1 MKAPVILAWSV
12 VGLAAVGASASFL
25 QGVKMDKTETAAVTT
40 TVPVRETPSSDF
52 KVVDM
57 GLFKVQKVR
66 GGKSV
71 RYEIFKVEI
80 EINKGAK
87 IEKLAKLSPRL
98 RQDFYM
104 VLRKKMTRVPDTGA
118 IALDSPKLKKKLIS
132 LARKR
137 LGKGVVHD
145 IQVTDY
151 QKAVREYMKEVQG
164 KKKIKKKSPRGTWL
178 EGDKT
183 SPAP

>member
-1 MKAPVILAWSV
+1 MKAPVVLAWSV

-25 QGVKMDKTETAAVTT
+25 QGVKMENTETVVVTT
-40 TVPVRETPSSDF
+40 TVPVREKPSSDF
-52 KVVDM
+52 KVVDL

-71 RYEIFKVEI
+71 RFEVLKVEI
-80 EINKGAK
+80 EVYKGAK

-145 IQVTDY
+145 VQVTDH

-164 KKKIKKKSPRGTWL
+164 KKKKKKKTRSGTWL
-178 EGDKT
+178 EGD
-183 SPAP
+183 